1 MVRFG
6 RNVEWIV
13 EVPVPARVTSRNV
26 STKDASMDASV
37 QMVGF
42 GFAISILANHKF
54 FGNLPIIF
62 NKAKRQVFFL
72 LLSFGQISLN

>member
-6 RNVEWIV
+6 KNVEWIV
-13 EVPVPARVTSRNV
+13 EVPVPARATSRNV

-42 GFAISILANHKF
+42 GLAISVLAKQKIL
-54 FGNLPIIF
+54 GNLPVKF
-62 NKAKRQVFFL
+62 N
-72 LLSFGQISLN
+72 